1 MAIRAVVFDYGMVL
15 TDAQEPVAHA
25 KLREIT
31 GLPAERFEALYW
43 ADRHAYDEGKLTGL
57 EFWQK
62 LLRAAGLEVAEGTAE
77 ELNLW
82 DARMWTTENP
92 EMLRWQLELKRRG
105 FLTAILSNMG
115 DNVLENMKREFDW
128 LSRFDVLVWSYQLR
142 MAKPEA
148 AIYQHVVKEL
158 GIGAEEA
165 LFVDD
170 KLVNIEAARALG
182 MKAIQFWSVAKL
194 RADLVTA
201 GYSGEL
207 PLP

>member
-1 MAIRAVVFDYGMVL
+1 
-15 TDAQEPVAHA
+15 
-25 KLREIT
+25 
-31 GLPAERFEALYW
+31 
-43 ADRHAYDEGKLTGL
+43 
-57 EFWQK
+57 
-62 LLRAAGLEVAEGTAE
+62 
-77 ELNLW
+77 
-82 DARMWTTENP
+82 
-92 EMLRWQLELKRRG
+92 
-105 FLTAILSNMG
+105 
-115 DNVLENMKREFDW
+115 
-128 LSRFDVLVWSYQLR
+128 

-182 MKAIQFWSVAKL
+182 MKAIQLWSVAKL